1 MHSPKFAVRSI
12 LITLVLLLIA
22 AAPALATTPGSL
34 DSGFAPTITGGVN
47 AIAVQADGRTLIGG
61 TISAVDGTTRNK
73 LARLNADGT
82 LDTAFNPIV
91 SDSVFAIAVQPD
103 GKILIGGM
111 FTAVNSEA
119 RNQIARLNPDGTL
132 DSTFDPTAST
142 NEWVRTLAVQ
152 PDGKILIGGNF
163 TTVHGAT
170 RNHIARLNADGT
182 LDTAFNP
189 NANNTVLALAVQADG
204 KVLIG
209 GVFTSVG
216 SDARAHA
223 ARLNADGTLDTA
235 FNPSA
240 DGTVWTFAVQSDGK
254 VLIGGEFTNVA
265 GFTRLHV
272 ARLNADGALDTSF
285 AASADGNIGAM
296 VVQSN
301 GMIIVGGSFGN
312 VNGTARSRIARLN
325 ADGTLDA
332 SFNPD
337 VKSGTDPDCHVY
349 AMALQVDG
357 RAVIGGDFTTVG
369 GAARRN
375 IARINTNAAPGAPAS
390 PVATAGLLQV
400 TVSWTAPASDGGSAI
415 TAYTATASPGGRT
428 CTAATTTC
436 TISGLDNAVAYTV
449 TVTAT
454 NLVGTGGASSAT
466 SAVRPYK
473 TLVMKRPRVQGA
485 RIVSTVKT
493 TGAATI
499 TQHVHTTAGKVAC
512 TKVIR
517 VTRKQA
523 QVVSCPLNRSTR
535 NALKKARQTLVVTTS
550 VLTSKGAT
558 LQITHSVRVNKTR

>member
-1 MHSPKFAVRSI
+1 
-12 LITLVLLLIA
+12 LIA

-61 TISAVDGTTRNK
+61 SLSAVDGTTRNK

-82 LDTAFNPIV
+82 LDTAFNP
-91 SDSVFAIAVQPD
+91 
-103 GKILIGGM
+103 
-111 FTAVNSEA
+111 
-119 RNQIARLNPDGTL
+119 
-132 DSTFDPTAST
+132 TAST
-142 NEWVRTLAVQ
+142 NDWVRTLAVQ

-163 TTVHGAT
+163 TNVHGVT

-189 NANNTVLALAVQADG
+189 NPNNTVLALAVQADG

-216 SDARAHA
+216 SDARTHA

-285 AASADGNIGAM
+285 AASADGNTGAV
-296 VVQSN
+296 VVQPN

-375 IARINTNAAPGAPAS
+375 IARINTNAAPGARRARLPL
-390 PVATAGLLQV
+390 PVCC
-400 TVSWTAPASDGGSAI
+400 
-415 TAYTATASPGGRT
+415 R
-428 CTAATTTC
+428 
-436 TISGLDNAVAYTV
+436 
-449 TVTAT
+449 
-454 NLVGTGGASSAT
+454 
-466 SAVRPYK
+466 
-473 TLVMKRPRVQGA
+473 
-485 RIVSTVKT
+485 
-493 TGAATI
+493 
-499 TQHVHTTAGKVAC
+499 
-512 TKVIR
+512 
-517 VTRKQA
+517 
-523 QVVSCPLNRSTR
+523 
-535 NALKKARQTLVVTTS
+535 
-550 VLTSKGAT
+550 
-558 LQITHSVRVNKTR
+558 